1 MTSFSK
7 TLLGR
12 GFDELLSHIERLANE
27 ARSILEP
34 DSGEE
39 STAKCVVFFG
49 DSYTINYMNSE
60 FEVALKE
67 NSRLSKAKVKA
78 LVLEKLEE
86 SPKDL
91 YGLAHAM
98 RNALTEDLAVAV
110 FFVVNDL
117 RQTWSNTGVGAVSK
131 TFEPDW
137 ITHANTLVLQ
147 QKPGLA
153 AVLNEVEISF
163 RKHLKK
169 SGKLEISQYQLDSKI
184 AGYLAAVVDC
194 VAANPAGYELW
205 RLDYVPDLGD
215 DFTDRLEN
223 NWQVLSDISNPKQ
236 PSAPLDE
243 ILASTGL
250 ARDSENVYERIR
262 QIVSSPEA
270 IIAPGKWLPALMNR
284 KDLAE
289 LTFDKWSFDVSQ
301 DLIKSL
307 SVVSFLDSKGKVK
320 SSSKLVQPGGP
331 HTALFKKLG
340 SKNNGVKVEWVTDPE
355 TLLDSYEF
363 HLKVLPVNSEAL
375 VQIGDLG
382 TKVVKF
388 DKRSATVDVNLDGLD
403 DEEKDFA
410 LQQKYH
416 VEVSSSPGMK
426 IAYSEEFYLRLD
438 SVGSTDYKNKES
450 ECLTFSMARLDYL
463 TKVENLDNYTLK
475 FKNPGQTTYEFS
487 NGLKQNT
494 NVVISWNVQID
505 NLVGIFMEDIETA
518 ISGLVDLGTSH
529 YEGGLDLAN
538 SCSKNIHRSIPHA
551 LASARA
557 RVLNGLKVVEPGAR
571 LEAISEK
578 DWEGLMPLID
588 DYSSEYLGALK
599 NATSNEQK
607 RDLLSIDTV
616 KLSRKIG
623 NKISESILMLPIHPL
638 KLAWFTEYVRVFRR
652 ISDELERLPLKN
664 RSSSIDLDQ
673 LNLVTPSLTPLINY
687 FDSRYFVNSSQ
698 VGFTSTLFMAVGE
711 VGQSRELDFFLT
723 LLNGPAKKPQDK
735 RLIKSITDK
744 IYQYRITHQLMNRVV
759 MFITSEQRLSHF
771 AAAIDNFYKNIQAL
785 VAKERVPEHLE
796 EVVPPRIAISVGGES
811 NNHLYPIQDLV
822 ELQQTLIEG
831 ANWNLGSELLPSFE
845 ISSERQVDIT
855 QQNQGVNLVI
865 ANEAGM
871 HSISPVEDNWRTPTY
886 FYGLVSS
893 IGRKFNSSEEYPA
906 VWENLASSVPIV
918 EGVPT
923 STRHLSDLFEAYAGV
938 VSELFAGDGRNVGVT
953 YSLGADEIIEVERLH
968 RISDWVLT
976 VQKYSGAELFDS
988 PNDEILGRRS
998 RKYILDYV
1006 PTGTVG
1012 EETRVVV
1019 STTHQ
1024 TELRNSLKAALVE
1037 LGIGD
1042 SELTAEMVLEDLRR
1056 VSGRIVGR
1064 LASIESGFQS
1074 VTSEA
1079 VGIAIVSKF
1088 LKRQNGNPL
1097 ANSII
1102 IPVDDHLEL
1111 FKGKAEGERC
1121 DLIIFYFEESHL
1133 LIECVEIKRRRSPA
1147 HVKNRLLLEKISRQ
1161 TSITRRFVENTF
1173 FNENRLDLNLI
1184 RGSLSNLLLG
1194 YLDRNR
1200 RYRSID
1206 DDTYLRLR
1214 DNISSMEYA
1223 NSPIRFRET
1232 GYIVCLDYEGQKSF
1246 EIDGATIHVLTNNET
1261 ESIGIE
1267 SEQSIQTKLASV
1279 TSTSDTPPSA
1289 APIADLE
1296 PKPQAPTSGAL
1307 VVNLPPRTDV
1317 ENSVGE
1323 VTHIDSKEAGVVVTI
1338 PDVVK
1343 VNLGVISETG
1353 TEASMSMSTIG
1364 SPHSFILGMPGQGKS
1379 WTILRILQQFQTIGL
1394 PSLIFDYHGQF
1405 SRSLKSNF
1413 KRLDIATGLDFSP
1426 FDPGSLDYK
1435 ITSLQIADIFC
1446 HVVDLG
1452 DMQRDL
1458 VYRALKVSYENCGYG
1473 SDRSKSLP
1481 TIEAFFSELEILE
1494 EKTGVRNASARL
1506 RPLLDF
1512 NIFAAQPEADFA
1524 DLYKGAIVDF
1534 SKIPVA
1540 LIQDAAGAFIL
1551 RKLFMDMTTWGK
1563 TDKLRLAIVLD
1574 EAHRLSKDIT
1584 LPKLMKEGRKFGIVI
1599 IVASQNNKDFHEDVL
1614 QNAGTKIVFRLNA
1627 GESKK
1632 AAGFLS
1638 SRAGVDLR
1646 SEIERLSV
1654 GEAIIQTPEMNQ
1666 ARRVKMH
1673 PFEE

>member
-1 MTSFSK
+1 MNSFSK

-12 GFDELLSHIERLANE
+12 GFDELVSHIERLANE
-27 ARSILEP
+27 ARSISEP

-60 FEVALKE
+60 FEVELEE
-67 NSRLSKAKVKA
+67 NGRLSATKVKA
-78 LVLEKLEE
+78 LVLEKLDE
-86 SPKDL
+86 SPQDL

-98 RNALTEDLAVAV
+98 RNSLTEDLAVAV

-137 ITHANTLVLQ
+137 ISHAKALVLQ
-147 QKPGLA
+147 QKPELA

-169 SGKLEISQYQLDSKI
+169 SGKPQIGEYQLDSKI

-194 VAANPAGYELW
+194 VEANPAGYELW
-205 RLDYVPDLGD
+205 RLDYVPDLGS

-223 NWQVLSDISNPKQ
+223 NWRVLSGISNPKQ

-243 ILASTGL
+243 ILGSTGL

-270 IIAPGKWLPALMNR
+270 IIAPGRWLPALMNR

-289 LTFDKWSFDVSQ
+289 LTFDKWSFDISQ

-307 SVVSFLDSKGKVK
+307 TVVSFLDGKGKVK

-363 HLKVLPVNSEAL
+363 HLKVLPVNSDAL

-403 DEEKDFA
+403 DEEKEFA

-416 VEVSSSPGMK
+416 VQVSSSPGMK
-426 IAYSEEFYLRLD
+426 IAFSEEFYIRLD
-438 SVGSTDYKNKES
+438 PAGSTDYKNKES

-463 TKVENLDNYTLK
+463 TKVENLESYTLK

-505 NLVGIFMEDIETA
+505 NLVAIFLEDVETA
-518 ISGLVDLGTSH
+518 ISGLVDLGIAH

-538 SCSKNIHRSIPHA
+538 SCSKNIHRSVPHS

-557 RVLNGLKVVEPGAR
+557 RVLNGLKVVEPGAH

-578 DWEGLMPLID
+578 DWEGLAPLID
-588 DYSSEYLGALK
+588 DYSSEYLEALK
-599 NATSNEQK
+599 SATSNEQK
-607 RDLLSIDTV
+607 IDLLSIDTV

-623 NKISESILMLPIHPL
+623 GKISESILMLPIHPL
-638 KLAWFTEYVRVFRR
+638 KLAWFTEYVKVFRR

-664 RSSSIDLDQ
+664 RGSSIDLDQ

-687 FDSRYFVNSSQ
+687 FDSKYFVNSSQ
-698 VGFTSTLFMAVGE
+698 VGFTSTLFMEVGE

-744 IYQYRITHQLMNRVV
+744 LYQYRITHQLINRVV

-771 AAAIDNFYKNIQAL
+771 AAAIDNFFKNIQAL
-785 VAKERVPEHLE
+785 IAKDKMPEHLE
-796 EVVPPRIAISVGGES
+796 EVVPPSIAIAVGGES

-845 ISSERQVDIT
+845 ISSERQVDVS

-865 ANEAGM
+865 ANEAGT
-871 HSISPVEDNWRTPTY
+871 HFISSVENNWRTPTY

-893 IGRKFNSSEEYPA
+893 IGRKFISSEDRPA

-923 STRHLSDLFEAYAGV
+923 GTRHLSDLFEVYADV
-938 VSELFAGDGRNVGVT
+938 VSELFAGDGGIIGVT
-953 YSLGADEIIEVERLH
+953 YALGADEIIEVERLH

-976 VQKYSGAELFDS
+976 VQKYSGPELFDS

-1024 TELRNSLKAALVE
+1024 TELRNSLKAALME

-1079 VGIAIVSKF
+1079 VGIAIVSKY
-1088 LKRQNGNPL
+1088 LKRQNSNPL

-1102 IPVDDHLEL
+1102 IPVDDHLDL

-1121 DLIIFYFEESHL
+1121 DLIIFHFEESHL

-1147 HVKNRLLLEKISRQ
+1147 HVKNQLLLEKISRQ
-1161 TSITRRFVENTF
+1161 TSITRRFVEDNF

-1200 RYRSID
+1200 RYRSVD

-1214 DNISSMEYA
+1214 DSISSMEYA
-1223 NSPIRFRET
+1223 NLPVRFRET
-1232 GYIVCLDYEGQKSF
+1232 GYIVCLDYDGQKSF
-1246 EIDGATIHVLTNNET
+1246 EIDDVTVHVLTNEET

-1289 APIADLE
+1289 SSSVDLE
-1296 PKPQAPTSGAL
+1296 PKPKAPTS
-1307 VVNLPPRTDV
+1307 V

-1323 VTHIDSKEAGVVVTI
+1323 ITLIGSKKAGVVVTI

-1353 TEASMSMSTIG
+1353 TEATMGMSTKG

-1379 WTILRILQQFQTIGL
+1379 WTILRILQQFETIGL

-1405 SRSLKSNF
+1405 SHSLNSKH

-1426 FDPGSLDYK
+1426 FDPGSIDYK
-1435 ITSLQIADIFC
+1435 ITSMQIADIVC

-1473 SDRSKSLP
+1473 SERSKSLP
-1481 TIEAFFSELEILE
+1481 TIEAFFSELETLE
-1494 EKTGVRNASARL
+1494 AATGVRNASARL

-1512 NIFAAQPEADFA
+1512 NIFSAKPKADFA
-1524 DLYKGAIVDF
+1524 DLYKGAIVNF
-1534 SKIPVA
+1534 SNIPVA
-1540 LIQDAAGAFIL
+1540 LIQDVAGAFIL

-1638 SRAGVDLR
+1638 SRTGVDLR
-1646 SEIERLSV
+1646 SEIEKLSV